1 MSDGCLL
8 RSAPTCLSMEL
19 FNEDTG
25 ESICRNVP
33 TYGTLLANA
42 TGERRFEEEGYLAL
56 PPCVWGSAE
65 QGLPEPPLLRWDA
78 NLTAIKRCN
87 STYGHT
93 GEMARWQGHGIIV

>member
-25 ESICRNVP
+25 ELICRNVP
-33 TYGTLLANA
+33 TYGTLRANA

>member
-33 TYGTLLANA
+33 TYGTLRANA

-56 PPCVWGSAE
+56 PPCVWGSTE